1 MEMKTA
7 NRIIGFLLL
16 LFVLIFFMINETYPS
31 NVKGYTRWLLIL
43 LGAGSLYMILQIKD
57 SSWSKRF
64 NENVGTLN
72 VKAIFGLLF
81 FLILYIVGIYII
93 GYFLSTI
100 IFITALL
107 FFLNIKN
114 WKVIL
119 LTNAFL
125 VFTMYLLFIV
135 FLRLQLPLGIIFG
148 D

>member
-64 NENVGTLN
+64 NENIGTLN

-81 FLILYIVGIYII
+81 FFNIIYCWYLYNWIFFKYNHF
-93 GYFLSTI
+93 YYCFTLLS
-100 IFITALL
+100 
-107 FFLNIKN
+107 K
-114 WKVIL
+114 
-119 LTNAFL
+119 
-125 VFTMYLLFIV
+125 Y
-135 FLRLQLPLGIIFG
+135 
-148 D
+148 